1 MSCHNTLLT
10 PGFARSNG
18 QTFTYLNT
26 YGGTWAS
33 EEGDFSARAQARS
46 PALNETWDFNEYRT
60 HGVNLGGWLVTEP
73 FIVPNLYIPYQN
85 STPQAVDEYTLSQ
98 ALGDDL
104 AEFMTNHYE
113 TFITE
118 EDFAQIAAAGM
129 NWIRLPVPFWAV
141 ETIPSEPFL
150 EGVAFNYMLQ
160 AFGETTTALFG
171 GSPLTVPCQNGHAS
185 TVFE

>member
-1 MSCHNTLLT
+1 M
-10 PGFARSNG
+10 ANG
-18 QTFTYLNT
+18 QTFVYTNNF
-26 YGGTWAS
+26 GGTWAS

-46 PALNETWDFNEYRT
+46 PALNETWDFNNYQT

-141 ETIPSEPFL
+141 QTIDSEPFL

-160 AFGETTTALFG
+160 AFGEWI
-171 GSPLTVPCQNGHAS
+171 
-185 TVFE
+185 

>member
-1 MSCHNTLLT
+1 
-10 PGFARSNG
+10 
-18 QTFTYLNT
+18 
-26 YGGTWAS
+26 
-33 EEGDFSARAQARS
+33 
-46 PALNETWDFNEYRT
+46 LNETWDFNEYRT
-60 HGVNLGGWLVTEP
+60 FGVNLGGWLVTEP

-85 STPQAVDEYTLSQ
+85 ATPQAVDEYTLSQ

-104 AEFMTNHYE
+104 AEFMINHYE

-141 ETIPSEPFL
+141 ETVSSEPYL

-160 AFGETTTALFG
+160 AFGEATSAAF
-171 GSPLTVPCQNGHAS
+171 SNDAEDFHFQNGRANTDYESSWTFILCQVHR
-185 TVFE
+185 TV